1 MRRWKKADLEELRR
15 LVKEKQ
21 SWQVIAAELKRSVD
35 AVRMKAKRLGLSVVV
50 DRGRGSTT
58 TNYEGLM
65 MRVTCDTKR
74 VNTMVRTCSEVVVR
88 CPEESDY

>member
-1 MRRWKKADLEELRR
+1 
-15 LVKEKQ
+15 V
-21 SWQVIAAELKRSVD
+21 
-35 AVRMKAKRLGLSVVV
+35 SVVV

-74 VNTMVRTCSEVVVR
+74 VNMMVRTCLEVVVR
-88 CPEESDY
+88 CPDESDY

>member
-1 MRRWKKADLEELRR
+1 VELCKYC
-15 LVKEKQ
+15 V
-21 SWQVIAAELKRSVD
+21 
-35 AVRMKAKRLGLSVVV
+35 SVVV

-65 MRVTCDTKR
+65 MRVRCDIKR
-74 VNTMVRTCSEVVVR
+74 VNMMVRTCLEVVVR